1 MQDPWKEIVIKH
13 TIAEAE
19 RLKTE
24 PSPHYDVEE
33 GSTSDD
39 PSDLNHLIK
48 ITNQFHSSLT
58 YKNERIRDEM
68 RYLEMLSRRMCELA
82 ENAHKKYEIGDCN
95 RN

>member
-1 MQDPWKEIVIKH
+1 MVKQSIE
-13 TIAEAE
+13 EAE
-19 RLKTE
+19 RLKTM

-33 GSTSDD
+33 GSLSYD

-82 ENAHKKYEIGDCN
+82 ENAHKKYETGDHN